1 MSDLENLCAEI
12 ERCRTSMR
20 GHTRI
25 EKDIENNVIRPI
37 LAVLGWDFFT
47 TERAESE
54 YKINGKPV
62 DFVLKSNRR
71 NPVIFIEVKNL
82 GQLNTQSGFTSAQ
95 DQLFGYFDDYGHK
108 RDIQLLLLT
117 DGDKWFF
124 YKPRFR
130 DYRPDELMF
139 KKISL
144 LDENPQEMADLLS
157 KLLSIEF
164 VDDGTFNQNVEDA
177 FNAHVDYRK
186 AQEVFPE
193 FMRSALK
200 EPSEELCQI
209 IADSFRNHSGIE
221 TLATSQIRNLI
232 SNREDDY
239 EKAKKAFPNF
249 WESELREPSE
259 GLAEEIG
266 RTFSDVK
273 GIDLDL
279 PAIQSLIKNHRL
291 SQPSKSAV
299 EDVRPSYQPARSR
312 SASKELIVAL
322 NGKNYT
328 GTQNQKP
335 IAVIRDIGTRR
346 VYDACREGQGIT
358 HQGSFIVMQTHE
370 IDSSISIRARGAW
383 RRIDGEYELNTKTS
397 IEYKL
402 QHLEKIRAV
411 LGLDLTVEIR

>member
-1 MSDLENLCAEI
+1 
-12 ERCRTSMR
+12 MR

-47 TERAESE
+47 TERAEAE

-62 DFVLKSNRR
+62 DLVLKSNRS

-82 GQLNTQSGFTSAQ
+82 GLLNNQSVFTSAQ
-95 DQLFGYFDDYGHK
+95 DQLFGYFDDYSHK

-157 KLLSIEF
+157 RLLSIEF
-164 VDDGTFNQNVEDA
+164 VDGGTFSQNVDDA

-193 FMRSALK
+193 FMRTALK

-221 TLATSQIRNLI
+221 TLDTSQIRNLI

-259 GLAEEIG
+259 VLAEEIG

-299 EDVRPSYQPARSR
+299 EDVRPSHQSTNRSPAQNLTVTYDG
-312 SASKELIVAL
+312 KE
-322 NGKNYT
+322 YT
-328 GTQNQKP
+328 DGNATQKFL
-335 IAVIRDIGTRR
+335 AVLRDIGAEKAYEACQNANIRYGRTLLIMKEQDMSGMDKARWHQIGREYWVTTNTLTRKKCEQLKQI
-346 VYDACREGQGIT
+346 ASALGK
-358 HQGSFIVMQTHE
+358 S
-370 IDSSISIRARGAW
+370 
-383 RRIDGEYELNTKTS
+383 
-397 IEYKL
+397 
-402 QHLEKIRAV
+402 HLLKAEVPGDKYF
-411 LGLDLTVEIR
+411 